1 MVETLFPLQVS
12 DIVVRK
18 RKQRLLG
25 PLSLQLGAKGVTVV
39 MGPNGA
45 GKSTLLKAL
54 HGMERLSEGQIQWQ
68 MAKTEAQRR
77 QAFVFQ
83 TPTVLRRSTLDNVA
97 YPLILLGAN
106 KAKARA
112 EAMGWL
118 AQVGLAEAAH
128 RRASVLSG
136 GERQKMAL
144 ARALIRN
151 PAVLF
156 LDEPCANLDGRATR
170 EIEALLQQASQAGT
184 RLVMATHDVGQARR
198 LADEVL
204 FIHKGALLEHSPAP
218 GFFTTPQTPQARAY
232 LNGDII
238 E

>member
-1 MVETLFPLQVS
+1 MVETLFPLLVR

-25 PLSLQLGAKGVTVV
+25 PLSLQLDVGGVTMV

-54 HGMERLSEGQIQWQ
+54 HGMERLSDGQMQWNIG
-68 MAKTEAQRR
+68 KTAARAR

-83 TPTVLRRSTLDNVA
+83 TPTVMRRSTLDNVA
-97 YPLILLGAN
+97 YPLILQGI
-106 KAKARA
+106 KRAKARQ
-112 EAMGWL
+112 EAMHWL
-118 AQVGLAEAAH
+118 TQVGLAQAAQ

-144 ARALIRN
+144 ARALIRK
-151 PAVLF
+151 PELLF

-170 EIEALLQQASQAGT
+170 EIEALLRQASAAGT
-184 RLVMATHDVGQARR
+184 RLIMATHDIGQARR
-198 LADEVL
+198 LADDVL
-204 FIHKGALLEHSPAP
+204 FIHKGALVEHSRATT
-218 GFFTTPQTPQARAY
+218 FFDTPKSPQAMAY